1 MQYNKMKLTKS
12 MKSCIKQPEIL
23 IALVYL
29 ICFSN
34 GLVCLFFK
42 TDISQMV
49 QHVPSFCIFSRITGW
64 HCPGCGMTR
73 AFISLGQFRI
83 IEGFQYNIF
92 SPFLFY
98 GGLCWLML
106 RKKLSI
112 ELGKPVAF
120 LGLLLVFIYG
130 IIRNI

>member
-1 MQYNKMKLTKS
+1 

-34 GLVCLFFK
+34 GLVCLLFK
-42 TDISQMV
+42 TDIGQMV
-49 QHVPSFCIFSRITGW
+49 QYVPSLCIFNRLTGW
-64 HCPGCGMTR
+64 HCPGCGMTQ

-98 GGLCWLML
+98 GGLCWLIL

-112 ELGKPVAF
+112 ELGKPYAF